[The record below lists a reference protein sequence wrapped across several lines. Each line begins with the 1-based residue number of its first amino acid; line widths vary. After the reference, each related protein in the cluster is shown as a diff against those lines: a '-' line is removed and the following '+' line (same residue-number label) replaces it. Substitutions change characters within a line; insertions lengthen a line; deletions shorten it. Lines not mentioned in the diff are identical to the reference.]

1 MENLKLE
8 ISDELLKEL
17 EEDYYDEDE
26 IVSID
31 FTYNKKWIEILTEG
45 KMEKEEEFKEINK
58 NAITTPLAI
67 MEYRQKLMLQGRG
80 QDFTRE
86 EIIALNNL
94 DINVMQKILEEMFL
108 EPVQKSHI
116 EFFYKSATERGY
128 KDMKEALAELYDRHQ
143 MDKYTRFMT
152 IVLTI

>member
-1 MENLKLE
+1 M
-8 ISDELLKEL
+8 
-17 EEDYYDEDE
+17 
-26 IVSID
+26 
-31 FTYNKKWIEILTEG
+31 YNKKWIEILTEG
-45 KMEKEEEFKEINK
+45 KKEKEKEFKDINN

-67 MEYRQKLMLQGRG
+67 MEYRQKLMNEGRG

-108 EPVQKSHI
+108 EPIPENHI
-116 EFFYKSATERGY
+116 EYFYESATKRGY

-143 MDKYTRFMT
+143 IDKNSRF
-152 IVLTI
+152 LTIALTI